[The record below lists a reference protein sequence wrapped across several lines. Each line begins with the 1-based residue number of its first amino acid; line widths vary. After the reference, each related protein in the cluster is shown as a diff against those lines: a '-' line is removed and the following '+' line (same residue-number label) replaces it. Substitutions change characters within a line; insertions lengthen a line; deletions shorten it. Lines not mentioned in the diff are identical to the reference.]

1 MSLLIAWSYFH
12 KMYEGQ
18 SDLARNFLL
27 IAPNIIV
34 LDRLRSDFE
43 GLKIFLQDP
52 VIPTNGYKGKDWQND
67 FQLDLSIQDEVSHT
81 QGQRNLF
88 LTNIHR
94 VYTDKEQEI
103 EDDDFLGS
111 RPVTK
116 TLDSVTDLKE
126 IVKNVDELMVINDEA
141 HHIHDDKLAWF
152 GAIEDIHQQ
161 FQQKGK
167 SLSLQIDLTA
177 TPKDQDGV
185 IFVQTVSDYPL
196 VEAIAQNMVKHP
208 VLPDEGSRK
217 KLQEKQT
224 SNYVESFEDYL
235 KLGVQEWKKAFKENN
250 KLGQKSIL
258 FVMTD
263 DTKNCDKVSEY
274 LEASCP
280 ELKGAVLS
288 IHTNR
293 SGEISQAQSSKSKK
307 ELEKLR
313 KQANEIDNSDNPYKA
328 IVSVLVLKEGWDVK
342 NVTTIVG
349 LRPYSSKGRILPEQ
363 TLGRGLRLM
372 YRDTCEMEE
381 KVSVIGTSAFM
392 EFVEDIQKEGVVL
405 EFEGMGGRT
414 SSKTPTLIEVDVDKS
429 QKTISDMDIYIPILS
444 CKFFRDY
451 KDLSKIKPDQ
461 FEWSQISKN
470 KYAID
475 NVKEVQGQR
484 LISFKYMVVDRQE
497 NPYSHEMVLDDVSN
511 DWTGDPS
518 GYIHFFTKV
527 LMRELR
533 LTNSYDIIYE
543 KMKEFIRDHL
553 FKKSVDLDERIGI
566 RLSDREI
573 TKTIIDTFKK
583 EINALTVQEDQNVQ
597 FTGKFLQISQTR
609 PFRVKQR
616 DSIKA
621 KKSVFNR
628 IVGDNRLE
636 RDFALFLEGCED
648 IVSYAKLYDAI
659 GFKLDYLD
667 KDDHIRHY
675 FPDFVVK
682 ASARKL
688 FVVETKGREDLND
701 PLKLERLKAWCDDV
715 NRQGLPAKWDFVLVR
730 EEDFRRYTFC
740 SFKELLQ
747 LCKRTD
753 G

>member
-1 MSLLIAWSYFH
+1 M
-12 KMYEGQ
+12 
-18 SDLARNFLL
+18 
-27 IAPNIIV
+27 
-34 LDRLRSDFE
+34 
-43 GLKIFLQDP
+43 
-52 VIPTNGYKGKDWQND
+52 
-67 FQLDLSIQDEVSHT
+67 
-81 QGQRNLF
+81 
-88 LTNIHR
+88 
-94 VYTDKEQEI
+94 
-103 EDDDFLGS
+103 
-111 RPVTK
+111 
-116 TLDSVTDLKE
+116 
-126 IVKNVDELMVINDEA
+126 
-141 HHIHDDKLAWF
+141 
-152 GAIEDIHQQ
+152 
-161 FQQKGK
+161 
-167 SLSLQIDLTA
+167 QIDLTA
-177 TPKDQDGV
+177 TPKNQDGV

-208 VLPDEGSRK
+208 VLPDERSRD

-224 SNYVESFEDYL
+224 TNYVERYEDYL

-313 KQANEIDNSDNPYKA
+313 KQANEIDNFDNPYKA

-372 YRDTCEMEE
+372 YRDTCEVEE

-392 EFVEDIQKEGVVL
+392 KFVEDIQKEGVVL
-405 EFEGMGGRT
+405 EYEGMGGRT
-414 SSKTPTLIEVDVDKS
+414 PSKTSTLIEIDISKS
-429 QKTISDMDIYIPILS
+429 QKTISDMDIHIPILS

-451 KDLSKIKPDQ
+451 KDLNKLKPDQ
-461 FEWSQISKN
+461 FEWSQTSTN

-475 NVKEVQGQR
+475 NVKGTQDQR

-497 NPYSHEMVLDDVSN
+497 DPYSHNIVLDGQDGV
-511 DWTGDPS
+511 DPS
-518 GYIHFFTKV
+518 GYIHFFVKT
-527 LMRELR
+527 LMKELR
-533 LTNSYDIIYE
+533 LTSSYDIIYG
-543 KMKEFIRDHL
+543 KVKEFIRDHL
-553 FKKSVDLDERIGI
+553 FKRPVDLDEKIGI
-566 RLSDREI
+566 RLSDKEI

-583 EINALTVQEDQNVQ
+583 EVNALTVQKDQNVQ
-597 FTGKFLQISQTR
+597 FTGKFIQISQTR
-609 PFRVKQR
+609 PFMVKQK
-616 DSIKA
+616 DFIKA

-648 IVSYAKLYDAI
+648 IVSYTKLYYAI
-659 GFKLDYLD
+659 DFKLDYLD
-667 KDDHIRHY
+667 RDGQIRDY

-682 ASARKL
+682 ASAKKL
-688 FVVETKGREDLND
+688 FVVETKGREDIND
-701 PLKLERLKAWCDDV
+701 PLKLKRLRAWCDDV
-715 NRQGLPAKWDFVLVR
+715 NRQGLPAKWDFVLVK
-730 EEDFRRYTFC
+730 EEDFRKYNFR
-740 SFKELLQ
+740 SFKKLLKV
-747 LCKRTD
+747 CKKINR
-753 G
+753 